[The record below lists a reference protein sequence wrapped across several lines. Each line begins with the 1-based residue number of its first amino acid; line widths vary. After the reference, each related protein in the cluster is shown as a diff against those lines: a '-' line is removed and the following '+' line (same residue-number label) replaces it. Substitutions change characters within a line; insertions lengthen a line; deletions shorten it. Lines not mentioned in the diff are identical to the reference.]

1 MNTLLINGC
10 SFGECWNP
18 SDQFVS
24 DLGCDSVENISKQ
37 ATSFQ
42 RTCRTTVEWIAQN
55 GDPHFVIIP
64 ITFAHRWELAIAQ
77 NDDPLDGAW
86 FPLQRK
92 DLLNSTKHTLATEVD
107 KEKLAL
113 MMDLY
118 YGNIPTIKTYW
129 DKVFTEVVLLSAFL
143 KSRNIRHIMFDM
155 CNNFDRKH
163 IKGYKGFIK
172 TTLIESNKNI
182 IDLFSF
188 CGNKYMWQ
196 NMPDNE
202 RTDYNIHHAPEQ
214 YRTLETYLSHYL
226 QQHLK

>member
-107 KEKLAL
+107 KKKVAL